1 MNIETVDNRA
11 SLIEL
16 DEIYK
21 YKNLIELSDK
31 DIIKKIIFKGDA
43 KSKNLYSDFIKLVAD
58 EVDHQLNKAEFAEE
72 KKRLIGKMKAYL
84 ERI

>member
-1 MNIETVDNRA
+1 METIDNRA

-31 DIIKKIIFKGDA
+31 DVIRKIIFKGDMR
-43 KSKNLYSDFIKLVAD
+43 SKGLYSDFIKLVAD
-58 EVDHQLNKAEFAEE
+58 EVDHQLNKAEFAEA
-72 KKRLIGKMKAYL
+72 KKKLIGKMKAYL

>member
-1 MNIETVDNRA
+1 METIDNRA
-11 SLIEL
+11 SLTEL

-31 DIIKKIIFKGDA
+31 DVIRKIIFKGDLRA
-43 KSKNLYSDFIKLVAD
+43 KSLYANFIKLVAD
-58 EVDHQLNKAEFAEE
+58 EVDHLLNKAEFAEE
-72 KKRLIGKMKAYL
+72 KKKLIGKMKAYL